1 MTYEI
6 YQLKGIDDAFYIA
19 LSHEGELIIYKYL
32 FLSKLFK
39 EISII
44 EYNGP
49 RLRNIRI
56 KYFYNPLNKKEYL
69 FVTKTK
75 DNNNLYILKY
85 LIKKENEFK
94 LIYGEETIN
103 KFEIMKLS
111 KFTLDLYYFE
121 DIKAGSLDI
130 IYNKHDKNIYVI
142 ISNIVRDENPNPNLF
157 DSNNEKTNV
166 DVYKFIKNDLKK
178 VNSFVLSSCD
188 YSIPILLY
196 ENKIFQKYNI
206 IIIKDKTIQFAEIG
220 EKMEF
225 KSLIDS
231 EEESKKLNDV
241 FHDLYFYSCCIV
253 SNKDKIDFLY
263 IFVLGIK
270 YQIIIFNLFSK
281 KIIKIIDAFR
291 MYRSLINW
299 NNKYIIL
306 STFHDFS
313 IFDTK
318 TNQIVLI
325 NKLYPQD
332 NILSIRPFFSKFNK
346 FIGLFI
352 LTKFD
357 LQYYFINN

>member
-1 MTYEI
+1 
-6 YQLKGIDDAFYIA
+6 
-19 LSHEGELIIYKYL
+19 
-32 FLSKLFK
+32 
-39 EISII
+39 
-44 EYNGP
+44 
-49 RLRNIRI
+49 
-56 KYFYNPLNKKEYL
+56 
-69 FVTKTK
+69 
-75 DNNNLYILKY
+75 
-85 LIKKENEFK
+85 
-94 LIYGEETIN
+94 
-103 KFEIMKLS
+103 
-111 KFTLDLYYFE
+111 
-121 DIKAGSLDI
+121 
-130 IYNKHDKNIYVI
+130 
-142 ISNIVRDENPNPNLF
+142 
-157 DSNNEKTNV
+157 
-166 DVYKFIKNDLKK
+166 
-178 VNSFVLSSCD
+178 
-188 YSIPILLY
+188 
-196 ENKIFQKYNI
+196 
-206 IIIKDKTIQFAEIG
+206 
-220 EKMEF
+220 MEF
-225 KSLIDS
+225 QSLIDS

>member
-1 MTYEI
+1 MGNKGSKSKKSKKTETEKEQFFSKLTYKIFRKREIFTYNCLGYEI
-6 YQLKGIDDAFYIA
+6 YQLKGIDNAFYIA
-19 LSHEGELIIYKYL
+19 FSCQGELMIYKYL
-32 FLSKLFK
+32 FISKLFK
-39 EISII
+39 EICII
-44 EYNGP
+44 KYDGP
-49 RLRNIRI
+49 PLRNIRI

-103 KFEIMKLS
+103 EFEIHKRS

-157 DSNNEKTNV
+157 NKNEKTNV
-166 DVYKFIKNDLKK
+166 DIYKFIENDLKK
-178 VNSFVLSSCD
+178 VNSFVLSECD

-253 SNKDKIDFLY
+253 SNNDKIDFLY

-270 YQIIIFNLFSK
+270 NQIIIFNLFSK
-281 KIIKIIDAFR
+281 KIIKIIDTFKICI
-291 MYRSLINW
+291 SVINW
-299 NNKYIIL
+299 NNKYYK
-306 STFHDFS
+306 
-313 IFDTK
+313 TK
-318 TNQIVLI
+318 IKKKIKKHIT
-325 NKLYPQD
+325 
-332 NILSIRPFFSKFNK
+332 
-346 FIGLFI
+346 
-352 LTKFD
+352 
-357 LQYYFINN
+357 